1 MEAKERHPLAERLER
16 DGWPTCDT
24 CEKVIPLER
33 LEAVPHT
40 TTCVKHS
47 REAGYVGVMN
57 YAHKT
62 AGEVAMVKSD
72 NKEAVRQLWRGYH
85 RGR

>member
-1 MEAKERHPLAERLER
+1 MTKAEQQELANRLQ
-16 DGWPTCDT
+16 DGDILCETCN
-24 CEKVIPLER
+24 KPIPYER
-33 LEAVPHT
+33 LEALPKT
-40 TTCVKHS
+40 TTCVEHS

-72 NKEAVRQLWRGYH
+72 NEEAVRQLWRGYH

>member
-1 MEAKERHPLAERLER
+1 MPKRHPLADRFEE
-16 DGWPTCDT
+16 GWPLCDN
-24 CEKVIPLER
+24 CEKPIDLDR
-33 LEAVPHT
+33 LRAMPDTV
-40 TTCVKHS
+40 TCAEHS
-47 REAGYVGVMN
+47 TEAGYVGVMN

-72 NKEAVRQLWRGYH
+72 NEEAVRQLWRGYH